1 MSSINP
7 TTNSQQEITTNN
19 ARLAAKH
26 AHLTAT
32 LHDLRTQHAALVAR
46 ARLPSGLDF
55 PTDWSPEQKAAHA
68 LESARSVVKDHIAL
82 LHKYNEIRDIGQG
95 LLGLVAER
103 RGVRMVDVMGDFGV
117 EEKD

>member
-82 LHKYNEIRDIGQG
+82 LHKCLFFFPPRPFPLSSKPPWNR
-95 LLGLVAER
+95 LVR
-103 RGVRMVDVMGDFGV
+103 LKFCDGNCG
-117 EEKD
+117 